1 MTIGDIRNYIK
12 DQFKDLVFEP
22 EDHLYFVN
30 GKPIQIS
37 VSGKIKKYYE
47 PFDAIGVSQ
56 FTYMHKGYSSPQEQR
71 DDWKAIADE
80 AIEIGNKTHLFGELY
95 AFNRNLRP
103 QSQYDVA
110 VMKFWN
116 DLPSYVIPVM
126 VEVKMYHRTSLYAG
140 TSDILLFNT
149 RTEKFI
155 IADYKT
161 NKDLFK
167 NYNGKTM
174 LGPFS
179 HLLDTPFS
187 HYEIQLSYYQILI
200 EQIGLEVSHR
210 KIVHLKP
217 DGNYDIYDTND
228 YTQVLKYD

>member
-1 MTIGDIRNYIK
+1 MTIGDIRQYIK
-12 DQFKDLVFEP
+12 TQFEDLTFEP
-22 EDHLYFVN
+22 EQHIYSVN
-30 GKPIQIS
+30 GKRIRVS
-37 VSGKIKKYYE
+37 VSGLIKKYYE
-47 PFDAIGVSQ
+47 EFDAVTISNAIYTHYGCTSGEELR
-56 FTYMHKGYSSPQEQR
+56 KS
-71 DDWKAIADE
+71 WKEISDE
-80 AIEIGNKTHLFGELY
+80 SINIGNKAHLFGELY
-95 AFNRNLRP
+95 AFNRELRP
-103 QSQYDVA
+103 QSQFDIA
-110 VMKFWN
+110 IMKFWN
-116 DLPSYVIPVM
+116 DLPSFIIPVM
-126 VEVKMYHRTSLYAG
+126 VEVRMYHKKSMYAG
-140 TSDILLFNT
+140 TSDILLYNT
-149 RTEKFI
+149 RTGKFI

-187 HYEIQLSYYQILI
+187 HYELQLSYYQILI